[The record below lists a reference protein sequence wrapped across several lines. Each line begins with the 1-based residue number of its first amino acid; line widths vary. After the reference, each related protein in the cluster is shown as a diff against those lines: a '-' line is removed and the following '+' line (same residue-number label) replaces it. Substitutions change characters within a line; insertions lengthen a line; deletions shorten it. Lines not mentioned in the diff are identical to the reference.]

1 VGTVGCCW
9 DPVHLNAHAINHEY
23 QDPKYGVG
31 TPPRSHSNMIRKI
44 VCPRRSLP
52 RSGTDTV
59 QAGVIY
65 VTPSVSFYLSLD
77 SVKLHYPATNKKKRR
92 EYIYRYF
99 K

>member
-1 VGTVGCCW
+1 MLYKELSKIESKKYSASWRCSNVKTVGCCS
-9 DPVHLNAHAINHEY
+9 DPVHLNAHAINHVY

-31 TPPRSHSNMIRKI
+31 TPRSHSNMIRKI

-52 RSGTDTV
+52 RSRPDTV

-65 VTPSVSFYLSLD
+65 V
-77 SVKLHYPATNKKKRR
+77 
-92 EYIYRYF
+92 IYRYF